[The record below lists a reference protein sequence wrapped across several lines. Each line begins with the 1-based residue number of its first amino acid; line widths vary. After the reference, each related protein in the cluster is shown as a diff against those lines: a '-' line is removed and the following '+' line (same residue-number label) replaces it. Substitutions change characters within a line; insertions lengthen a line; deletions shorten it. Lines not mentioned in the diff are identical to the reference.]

1 VRSGKPHS
9 QVRTT
14 YTYVHINLTPVS
26 LTPKCVSDF
35 IPLTE
40 CSCSITMAFYHCYLP
55 VSSARRHFCLHPFSP
70 ALNPLV
76 PQSLQTSTTVPAAKM
91 AFLMI
96 MLLVF
101 ATYPRCLN
109 FAYSRYY
116 NAIALSLLFS
126 RYISS
131 DSGSDT
137 TLLLVVREVGLDARA
152 PLPTLQAVAERVVG
166 TVERSRAGNRLEYG
180 KM

>member
-1 VRSGKPHS
+1 
-9 QVRTT
+9 
-14 YTYVHINLTPVS
+14 
-26 LTPKCVSDF
+26 
-35 IPLTE
+35 
-40 CSCSITMAFYHCYLP
+40 
-55 VSSARRHFCLHPFSP
+55 
-70 ALNPLV
+70 
-76 PQSLQTSTTVPAAKM
+76 
-91 AFLMI
+91 MI

-101 ATYPRCLN
+101 AAYPRCLN

-116 NAIALSLLFS
+116 NAIALSFLFS